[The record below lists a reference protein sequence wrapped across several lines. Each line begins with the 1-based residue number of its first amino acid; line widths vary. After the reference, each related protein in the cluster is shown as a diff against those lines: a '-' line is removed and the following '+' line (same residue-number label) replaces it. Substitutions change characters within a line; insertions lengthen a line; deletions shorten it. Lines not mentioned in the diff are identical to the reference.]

1 MPTYEY
7 QCLSCETIF
16 DAYASVAL
24 RDADHDCPQCGARR
38 VKRRLNSSFHGRS
51 IGGKGDSVPLGGG

>member
-7 QCLSCETIF
+7 QCLGCETTF

-24 RDADHDCPQCGARR
+24 RDADRDCPQCGARR
-38 VKRRLNSSFHGRS
+38 VKRCLNSSFYARATGRT
-51 IGGKGDSVPLGGG
+51 GGSVSLGGG